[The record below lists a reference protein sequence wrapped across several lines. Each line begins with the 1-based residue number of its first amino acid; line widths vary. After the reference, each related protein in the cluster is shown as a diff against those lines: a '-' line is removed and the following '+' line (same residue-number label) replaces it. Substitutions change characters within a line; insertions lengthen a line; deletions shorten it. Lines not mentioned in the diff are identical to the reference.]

1 MKLEFHALQL
11 NLQERKRKIPVRKF
25 EVSKRSSE
33 AERNVG
39 DCVGDVDDTTNDFD
53 CKVERQCGF
62 FMGAFRATAS
72 SLPSPCVS
80 VFELVSR
87 YVSAHV
93 KKTKTTSRMRFSQ

>member
-1 MKLEFHALQL
+1 MKLKE
-11 NLQERKRKIPVRKF
+11 
-25 EVSKRSSE
+25 
-33 AERNVG
+33 NVG

-62 FMGAFRATAS
+62 FMGGFRATAS

-93 KKTKTTSRMRFSQ
+93 KKTKKTSRMRFSQ

>member
-1 MKLEFHALQL
+1 MKYL
-11 NLQERKRKIPVRKF
+11 K
-25 EVSKRSSE
+25 EVVKLKE
-33 AERNVG
+33 NVG

-93 KKTKTTSRMRFSQ
+93 KKTKKTSRMRFSQ